1 MQEDIIVPVTVT
13 ITVFACLFGIAFL
26 YFTTR
31 HKERI
36 LLIQQGADP
45 AIFKK
50 VNNPLSILKWG
61 MLFIGVGIGTILGYC
76 FANIIEPETSYVSM
90 ILLCGGISLVLFF
103 IIQMKMRKN
112 NV

>member
-1 MQEDIIVPVTVT
+1 MEEDIIVPVTVT

-31 HKERI
+31 HKERVM
-36 LLIQQGADP
+36 LIQQGADP

-50 VNNPLSILKWG
+50 INNPLSILKWG
-61 MLFIGVGIGTILGYC
+61 MLFIGVGIGVILGDC
-76 FANIIEPETSYVSM
+76 FRNILISQTSYVSM

>member
-1 MQEDIIVPVTVT
+1 MEEDIIVPVTVT

-31 HKERI
+31 HKERV
-36 LLIQQGADP
+36 LLIQQGAD
-45 AIFKK
+45 ASIFKK
-50 VNNPLSILKWG
+50 DSNPLSILKWG
-61 MLFIGVGIGTILGYC
+61 MLLIGVGIGTILGYC

-90 ILLCGGISLVLFF
+90 ILLFGGISLVLFF

-112 NV
+112 KV